1 MCIAWPMRVSELL
14 PGRECIAGVDGV
26 SRKVNWRL
34 LDKVEPGDYL
44 LVHAGFAIEKLD
56 TQKALEQLR
65 IMEELKKEFNKD
77 QSGRE

>member
-34 LDKVEPGDYL
+34 LDHVEPGDYL

-56 TQKALEQLR
+56 TQKALEQLQ
-65 IMEELKKEFNKD
+65 IMEELKKEFNNN
-77 QSGRE
+77 